1 MIFRIVDLVK
11 AVNANVCSEFGNF
24 QILARLCEDETEVW
38 IKVVKGPI
46 DLMYSMHWSVGLVI
60 DPSRGV
66 KLYKQRC
73 IFKGDR
79 IEWEKSILSN

>member
-24 QILARLCEDETEVW
+24 QILARWCEDETEVW

-46 DLMYSMHWSVGLVI
+46 DLMYSMHWSVVSLA
-60 DPSRGV
+60 
-66 KLYKQRC
+66 
-73 IFKGDR
+73 
-79 IEWEKSILSN
+79 

>member
-24 QILARLCEDETEVW
+24 QILARLCEDETEVG

-46 DLMYSMHWSVGLVI
+46 DLMYSMHWSVVHLA
-60 DPSRGV
+60 
-66 KLYKQRC
+66 C
-73 IFKGDR
+73 ILTPV
-79 IEWEKSILSN
+79 EA